1 MDSKNKELSG
11 NSKRIKEIRKQ
22 LGLTQKQF
30 AVDYK
35 IPQGTLENWE
45 QGLSSPPDYLIFLMD
60 KLMESEVFDGRSKKK

>member
-45 QGLSSPPDYLIFLMD
+45 QGLSSPPDYLIYLMD
-60 KLMESEVFDGRSKKK
+60 KLMESEVLDGRSKKK